1 MGRFVDAVHAI
12 ARETKAA
19 VHSFVGDT
27 VTVTWNA
34 GLRAAQHETKAVTFL
49 CQLRDRLL
57 GEVAVCGA
65 CTTGPG
71 RHMMA
76 GSVLQAMLVRVEWL
90 GTLRAL
96 CSLASKHG
104 AILLCG
110 ETDSVAKF
118 HVVTRFVDVVPETAV
133 YEALNVRV
141 SNPNI
146 KEEWMYS
153 LDTVLDPVS
162 RAVEA
167 CQRGDYEEAEAALA
181 AALPSEAATVRY
193 LARKIRACLDG
204 IGIPFSNVQ
213 CHPASKSSN

>member
-1 MGRFVDAVHAI
+1 MHAI

-34 GLRAAQHETKAVTFL
+34 GLRAVQHEAKAVMFM

-96 CSLASKHG
+96 CALASKHG

-110 ETDSVAKF
+110 ETDSVAQF
-118 HVVTRFVDVVPETAV
+118 HVVTRCVDVVPETAV

-141 SNPNI
+141 SNPYN
-146 KEEWMYS
+146 KEEWMYN
-153 LDTVLDPVS
+153 LDAVLDPVS
-162 RAVEA
+162 RAVKA
-167 CQRGDYEEAEAALA
+167 CQRGDYKEAEAALK
-181 AALPSEAATVRY
+181 AALRLSY
-193 LARKIRACLDG
+193 G
-204 IGIPFSNVQ
+204 
-213 CHPASKSSN
+213 SKQNR